1 MTAGMSEIVFKTDHQ
16 REYLLSWN
24 ANNQC

>member
-1 MTAGMSEIVFKTDHQ
+1 MTAAMPETVFITDHQ

-24 ANNQC
+24 ANTR